1 MGWALRRPP
10 QGKDLIY
17 AGKVDHGFTKT
28 SAADLRDRLAPL
40 VRKTQPYSK
49 RIADKGIL
57 VEAKLVAE
65 IEYRAKPAEGSPGSY
80 RRDRL
85 RARALLISDTATTA
99 DQNAKPATPTKN
111 QVASDIVQPLASV
124 TNRDVPGSKE
134 TVQLPPPRWGHFCR
148 WGNGGSQC
156 RLDNA
161 DQCHLFPAHLTAA
174 CSAARKTLILM
185 QFFRRGRHCSK
196 IRPLTSQQST
206 TTVRCR

>member
-1 MGWALRRPP
+1 
-10 QGKDLIY
+10 LIY

-49 RIADKGIL
+49 RIADK
-57 VEAKLVAE
+57 E

-111 QVASDIVQPLASV
+111 QVASDIVQPLAAV

-148 WGNGGSQC
+148 WGNGGSQR

-174 CSAARKTLILM
+174 CSAARKTFILM
-185 QFFRRGRHCSK
+185 QFYRRGRQ
-196 IRPLTSQQST
+196 LF
-206 TTVRCR
+206 

>member
-1 MGWALRRPP
+1 VKEICNARPP
-10 QGKDLIY
+10 QGQSSDLR
-17 AGKVDHGFTKT
+17 GQGRPRFTKT
-28 SAADLRDRLAPL
+28 SAANLRDRLASL

-49 RIADKGIL
+49 RIADKGIW
-57 VEAKLVAE
+57 VEPKLVAE
-65 IEYRAKPAEGSPGSY
+65 IEYRAKSAEGSPGSY

-134 TVQLPPPRWGHFCR
+134 TAQLPPPGWGHFCR
-148 WGNGGSQC
+148 WGNGGSQR

-174 CSAARKTLILM
+174 CSAARKTFILM
-185 QFFRRGRHCSK
+185 QFYRRGRQ
-196 IRPLTSQQST
+196 LF
-206 TTVRCR
+206 